1 MEAHPVGSPS
11 PYSGEEW
18 TSSASVDEEGCSLL
32 QPTNYGERVAQATQM
47 AQELNITVPVLVD
60 EMDNAVW
67 CTYGPAPN
75 SAYLIGIDGTIIEKQ
90 DCYQPQIMETAIID
104 YNGTR

>member
-18 TSSASVDEEGCSLL
+18 ISSASLDEEGCSLL

-67 CTYGPAPN
+67 CAYGPAPN
-75 SAYLIGIDGTIIEKQ
+75 SAYLIGIDGTIVEKQ
-90 DCYQPQIMETAIID
+90 DWYQPQIMETAIID